1 MSGVVYNGYL
11 TPLFIAYRANIMFKR
26 LLLLL
31 LITLTPYASAEEL
44 RTGLVLSGGGARG
57 LAHIGVLKQ
66 LEEMNVP
73 IHAIAG
79 TSMGAVIG
87 GLYAAG
93 YTADEIEKIALE
105 LDWQNTLSDSPLRE
119 DIPFRRK
126 QDDRDFLVKQRLS
139 FDRGRLNLP
148 LGLLQ
153 GQNLGL
159 ALEALLVHTNDIDSF
174 DHLPIPFRAVATD
187 IASGEAVI
195 FDHGHLPLAIRA
207 SIALPGFFAPVNV
220 DGRMLVD
227 GVLVKNLPVDIARS
241 MGVDRVIVVDTGTP
255 LKSAEQLTSI
265 IDIMDQTTSLLTRTN
280 TQEQIDTL
288 GPDDLLLQPELGT
301 MAFSSFDQAD
311 AAILAG
317 AASLSES
324 PQGQAFADRSLR
336 DKPGGNLARIRPLRQ
351 PIISSIAVENSG
363 KVSDEVV
370 RSMLR
375 QPLGEP
381 LNLARLEEDMG
392 TIYGTDYFSRV
403 SYEIIHGEET
413 NTLLVR
419 TSGRET
425 GTDYLR
431 LGLNLVDDFK
441 GGSQFNIGASFRVN
455 GVNPLGAEWLTRL
468 QVGENQ
474 VFYSEFY
481 QPLDFGSRYFVAPFV
496 DAESRNVEVIVD
508 NDPIVDYRQTRYG
521 TGFNLGRQIAN
532 NGEVRFGLSRYK
544 GESRVRVGDPQ
555 LPSFNFEEAFYTLQI
570 DRDTLDNVNFPRSGD
585 EARLVW
591 RQSEPDLGADE
602 RYEQVEL
609 RANKAFSKGANSF
622 QLGIFGGRT
631 DGGVGVAQSSFLLG
645 GPGQFSGFR
654 QNGLAGQNYNL
665 GRVVYYRRLNP
676 GNYVPVGI
684 PVYLGTSFE
693 YGRVYNKED
702 NGFDSGYM
710 TAGSLLLGLDTFLGP
725 LFFGLGANQEGERA
739 LYMKLGQTF

>member
-1 MSGVVYNGYL
+1 MSGVVYNAYL
-11 TPLFIAYRANIMFKR
+11 TPPFIAYRANIMFKR

-159 ALEALLVHTNDIDSF
+159 ALEALLVHTNDIDNF

-324 PQGQAFADRSLR
+324 PQGQAF
-336 DKPGGNLARIRPLRQ
+336 GRPLTARQARRQ
-351 PIISSIAVENSG
+351 P
-363 KVSDEVV
+363 
-370 RSMLR
+370 
-375 QPLGEP
+375 
-381 LNLARLEEDMG
+381 
-392 TIYGTDYFSRV
+392 
-403 SYEIIHGEET
+403 
-413 NTLLVR
+413 
-419 TSGRET
+419 
-425 GTDYLR
+425 
-431 LGLNLVDDFK
+431 
-441 GGSQFNIGASFRVN
+441 
-455 GVNPLGAEWLTRL
+455 
-468 QVGENQ
+468 
-474 VFYSEFY
+474 
-481 QPLDFGSRYFVAPFV
+481 
-496 DAESRNVEVIVD
+496 
-508 NDPIVDYRQTRYG
+508 
-521 TGFNLGRQIAN
+521 
-532 NGEVRFGLSRYK
+532 
-544 GESRVRVGDPQ
+544 
-555 LPSFNFEEAFYTLQI
+555 
-570 DRDTLDNVNFPRSGD
+570 
-585 EARLVW
+585 
-591 RQSEPDLGADE
+591 
-602 RYEQVEL
+602 
-609 RANKAFSKGANSF
+609 
-622 QLGIFGGRT
+622 
-631 DGGVGVAQSSFLLG
+631 
-645 GPGQFSGFR
+645 
-654 QNGLAGQNYNL
+654 GQNTTAAPADHQL
-665 GRVVYYRRLNP
+665 HRR
-676 GNYVPVGI
+676 
-684 PVYLGTSFE
+684 
-693 YGRVYNKED
+693 
-702 NGFDSGYM
+702 
-710 TAGSLLLGLDTFLGP
+710 
-725 LFFGLGANQEGERA
+725 
-739 LYMKLGQTF
+739 